1 MTVDEHLLPS
11 TGEEPV
17 SGIFDLRDNPT
28 LEGRGFDDA
37 WTDITNRGEDG
48 STSAAFTRPD
58 GIKVTLT
65 GDKTINSWQVCTGNE
80 IGEKARQAGVAV
92 EPMTAYADAFRTGKD
107 LVCALSRM
115 MTTPPWSPSTPN
127 KSEKPSLT
135 IIATWTPVLHH
146 VVLMWHNSEGLFFYC
161 SKGVHHGHARHVSAR
176 IVVRK
181 PPTTAKAPNA

>member
-1 MTVDEHLLPS
+1 MTVDEHLLP

-48 STSAAFTRPD
+48 STSAVFTRPD

-65 GDKTINSWQVCTGNE
+65 GDK
-80 IGEKARQAGVAV
+80 
-92 EPMTAYADAFRTGKD
+92 
-107 LVCALSRM
+107 
-115 MTTPPWSPSTPN
+115 
-127 KSEKPSLT
+127 T

-161 SKGVHHGHARHVSAR
+161 SKGVHHGHAR
-176 IVVRK
+176 
-181 PPTTAKAPNA
+181 T